1 MLRVRL
7 ADGFVD
13 HGLDC
18 EVGLGQEVGRRGLGL
33 DRRKR
38 FKPLRLT
45 SLDHISALSTGDGQD
60 EACLIRSGKITLR
73 PRSRAN

>member
-1 MLRVRL
+1 
-7 ADGFVD
+7 
-13 HGLDC
+13 
-18 EVGLGQEVGRRGLGL
+18 
-33 DRRKR
+33 
-38 FKPLRLT
+38 LT